1 MNDIIQTSLE
11 NHFLIAMPQ
20 LKGSLFG
27 DTVSVVCQ
35 HSEEGA
41 IALVINKTLPQT
53 LAEVFKQMEL
63 PTDSLK
69 NPQQSICR
77 AEPGDGANACTRRRA
92 RRLPFG

>member
-1 MNDIIQTSLE
+1 MNDIIQSSLE

-41 IALVINKTLPQT
+41 IALG
-53 LAEVFKQMEL
+53 F
-63 PTDSLK
+63 
-69 NPQQSICR
+69 
-77 AEPGDGANACTRRRA
+77 
-92 RRLPFG
+92 